1 MDSHPLSIAFTLGL
15 FSTLHCLGMCGGIIG
30 ALTLSLPPEV
40 RATRWRLLSYIGAY
54 NIGRI
59 ISYSLAGAVFGAF
72 GQRLFH
78 ALSPIYGHL
87 LLQGLAAL
95 VLVSI
100 GLYLAGWFPR
110 FARIEALG
118 APLWRR
124 LEPLGRRLL
133 PVRSPAYALLFG
145 TIWGWLPCGLVY
157 SALLWTTTTGGGGL
171 TGALTMLAF
180 GAGTLPGVMSA
191 GVFTGWL
198 TRVTRLPYVRQV
210 VGLAL
215 IGLAVISLWLAAHA
229 PADHSAHLLLHHSTM
244 PGPAP

>member
-1 MDSHPLSIAFTLGL
+1 MDSNPLSVAFILGL

-40 RATRWRLLSYIGAY
+40 RASRWRLVSYVGAY

-59 ISYSLAGAVFGAF
+59 VSYTLAGAVFGAF
-72 GQRLFH
+72 GQQLFH
-78 ALSPIYGHL
+78 ALSPTYGHL

-110 FARIEALG
+110 FARIETLG

-133 PVRSPAYALLFG
+133 PVRSPAYALTFG
-145 TIWGWLPCGLVY
+145 AIWGWLPCGLVY
-157 SALLWTTTTGGGGL
+157 SALLWTSTTGDSL

-198 TRVTRLPYVRQV
+198 TRVTRLPYVRQG
-210 VGLAL
+210 VGVAL
-215 IGLAVISLWLAAHA
+215 IVLAVVSLWLAAHA
-229 PADHSAHLLLHHSTM
+229 PADHSAHLMHLHHTM

>member
-40 RATRWRLLSYIGAY
+40 RAARWRLVSYVGAY

-59 ISYSLAGAVFGAF
+59 LSYTLAGAVFGAF
-72 GQRLFH
+72 GQRLFQ
-78 ALSPIYGHL
+78 ALSPTYGHL

-110 FARIEALG
+110 FTGIEALG

-124 LEPLGRRLL
+124 LEPLGQRLL

-157 SALLWTTTTGGGGL
+157 SALLWTTTTGGAV

-198 TRVTRLPYVRQV
+198 TRVTRLPYVRQG
-210 VGLAL
+210 VGLTL
-215 IGLAVISLWLAAHA
+215 IVLAVVSLWLAAQA
-229 PADHSAHLLLHHSTM
+229 PADHSAHLLHHHGTM
-244 PGPAP
+244 PGMAP

>member
-15 FSTLHCLGMCGGIIG
+15 FSTLHCIGMCGGIIG
-30 ALTLSLPPEV
+30 ALTFSLPPEV
-40 RATRWRLLSYIGAY
+40 RASRWRLASFVGAY

-59 ISYSLAGAVFGAF
+59 ASYALAGAVFGAF
-72 GQRLFH
+72 GQHLFH
-78 ALSPIYGHL
+78 ALSPTHGHF

-95 VLVSI
+95 VLAGI
-100 GLYLAGWFPR
+100 GLYLAGWFPG
-110 FARIEALG
+110 FARLESLG

-133 PVRSPAYALLFG
+133 PVRSPLHALLFG
-145 TIWGWLPCGLVY
+145 AVWGWLPCGLVY
-157 SALLWTTTTGGGGL
+157 SALLWTSALCGAQ

-198 TRVTRLPYVRQV
+198 TRMTRLPSVRQSLGIILV
-210 VGLAL
+210 VLAL
-215 IGLAVISLWLAAHA
+215 SSLLMAAHA
-229 PADHSAHLLLHHSTM
+229 PADHGVHLRQHHVTLPGST
-244 PGPAP
+244 P

>member
-40 RATRWRLLSYIGAY
+40 RYARWRLVSYVGAY

-59 ISYSLAGAVFGAF
+59 ASYTLAGAVFGAF
-72 GQRLFH
+72 GQHLFH
-78 ALSPIYGHL
+78 ALSPNYGHL

-95 VLVSI
+95 ILASI

-110 FARIEALG
+110 FARIESLG

-133 PVRSPAYALLFG
+133 PVRSPAHALLFG
-145 TIWGWLPCGLVY
+145 AVWGWLPCGLVY
-157 SALLWTTTTGGGGL
+157 SALLWTTAMGGAT

-180 GAGTLPGVMSA
+180 GVGTLPGVMSA

-198 TRVTRLPYVRQV
+198 TRVTRLRYVRQG

-215 IGLAVISLWLAAHA
+215 IALAVVSFWLAAHA
-229 PADHSAHLLLHHSTM
+229 PADHSAHLLHHHAM
-244 PGPAP
+244 PGPMP

>member
-30 ALTLSLPPEV
+30 ALTLSLPPAV
-40 RATRWRLLSYIGAY
+40 RAARWRLLSYVGAY

-59 ISYSLAGAVFGAF
+59 VSYALAGALFGAF
-72 GQRLFH
+72 GQRLFQ
-78 ALSPIYGHL
+78 ALSPSYGHL

-95 VLVSI
+95 VLASI

-110 FARIEALG
+110 FAGIESLG
-118 APLWRR
+118 APLWRW

-133 PVRSPAYALLFG
+133 PVRSPAHALLFG
-145 TIWGWLPCGLVY
+145 AIWGWLPCGLVY
-157 SALLWTTTTGGGGL
+157 SALLWTSTAGDAQ

-198 TRVTRLPYVRQV
+198 TRVTRLPYVRQGAGV
-210 VGLAL
+210 AL
-215 IGLAVISLWLAAHA
+215 IVLAVISLWLAAHA
-229 PADHSAHLLLHHSTM
+229 PADHSAHLLHRHGTM
-244 PGPAP
+244 SGPMP